1 MNWNTENIVKLLQST
16 DEEEQKLF
24 AEAALVKK
32 ENVGNVVYFRG
43 LIEYSNI
50 CGKNCCYCG
59 IRKDN
64 HKILRYTMTSEEV
77 LEAAMYAHTQG
88 YGSIVLQSGEM
99 ESGNFTQKI
108 EDLLKKITD
117 NTKGELGITLSLG
130 EQEESALEKW
140 KNAGASRYL
149 LRIETSNP
157 NLYRKIHPNNSKHSF
172 ERRVECLKTIKQL
185 GYQAGTGVMIGLPF
199 QTNNDLA
206 NDLLFFKE
214 INYDMFG
221 MGPYIEHSETPLY
234 QYRNDLM
241 PLRQRF
247 DLTLKMIAVLRI
259 MLKNV
264 NIAATTAMQAID
276 PNGREKA
283 IEVGANVIMPNLNP
297 VKYRDKYLL
306 YEDKPCLDEHK
317 EQCKSCL
324 EMRINLIGEKIG
336 YFEKGDSKHY
346 EK

>member
-1 MNWNTENIVKLLQST
+1 MNWNTENIVKLLQSIG
-16 DEEEQKLF
+16 EEEQKLF
-24 AEAALVKK
+24 AEAALIKK

-50 CGKNCCYCG
+50 CSKNCYYCG
-59 IRKDN
+59 IRRN
-64 HKILRYTMTSEEV
+64 NQKILRYTMADEEV
-77 LEAAMYAHTQG
+77 LEAAIYAHTQG
-88 YGSIVLQSGEM
+88 YGSIVLQSGEI
-99 ESGNFTQKI
+99 ESEKFTQKI
-108 EDLLKKITD
+108 EDLLKKITGS
-117 NTKGELGITLSLG
+117 TKGELGITLSLG
-130 EQEESALEKW
+130 EQEEKVLEKW

-157 NLYRKIHPNNSKHSF
+157 DLYRKIHPNNSKHSF
-172 ERRVECLKTIKQL
+172 EQRVQCLKTIQEL

-199 QTNNDLA
+199 QTDNDLA

-234 QYRNDLM
+234 QYRQHLM
-241 PLRQRF
+241 PLQQRF

-297 VKYRDKYLL
+297 IKYRDKYLL

-317 EQCKSCL
+317 ENCKSCL
-324 EMRINLIGEKIG
+324 EMRIHLIGEKIG
-336 YFEKGDSKHY
+336 YFQKGDSKHY